1 MKQILRPILR
11 PIHAVGP
18 AGVDQFNM
26 HSTSRSEKKQK
37 HFRAQY
43 SDLE

>member
-18 AGVDQFNM
+18 AGVDQFN
-26 HSTSRSEKKQK
+26 STSRSEKKQK